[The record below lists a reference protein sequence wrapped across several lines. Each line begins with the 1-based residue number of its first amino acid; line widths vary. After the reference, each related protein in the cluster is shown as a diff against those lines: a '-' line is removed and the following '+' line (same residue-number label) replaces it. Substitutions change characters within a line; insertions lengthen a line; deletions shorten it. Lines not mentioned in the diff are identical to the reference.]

1 MVFTSLEFLFLFF
14 PIVFI
19 GYLFINP
26 KNGCE
31 NLWLL
36 LSSLMFY
43 YIGAKDQFWLLIFI
57 IAIAYISGLLE
68 AVATSLK
75 MKRII
80 LILSVCSMLLTMG
93 YFKYFNFLIF
103 NINVIFNKSIEAKNI
118 ALPIGIS
125 FFTFQAISYVV
136 DVYRGEKALKNP
148 IDMGLYI
155 SFFPQLIAGPIVRFH
170 DISEY
175 LEKKYRNIDVNKIS
189 DGLWRFSI
197 GFCKKVLLANNLGG
211 LVNLVYGV
219 NDISQFSVLY
229 TWLGAIAYT
238 LQIYYDFSGYSD
250 MAIGLGKV
258 FGFEFQENFNYPYFA
273 GTIKEFWRRWH
284 ISLSQF
290 FRDYVYIPLGGN
302 RCTVRR
308 WILNIFIVW
317 FLTGM
322 WHGASW
328 NYIIWGLAYGV
339 ILLIE
344 RFIIDKFP
352 QNMVVRVVRRI
363 LTVLS
368 VIVLWVVFKCEHISV
383 LIKYLK
389 NMFGIGSASF
399 VDNAFVFQVKNFGIL
414 ILISIILALPV
425 KGLFNE
431 RFINKVPYRI
441 VVTILLFVGM
451 VASISYIYMGSYN
464 PFLYFMF

>member
-80 LILSVCSMLLTMG
+80 LIVSVCSMLLTMG

-175 LEKKYRNIDVNKIS
+175 LDKKYRNIDVNKIS

-219 NDISQFSVLY
+219 NDISRRGIL
-229 TWLGAIAYT
+229 TNGR
-238 LQIYYDFSGYSD
+238 
-250 MAIGLGKV
+250 V
-258 FGFEFQENFNYPYFA
+258 FEN
-273 GTIKEFWRRWH
+273 
-284 ISLSQF
+284 
-290 FRDYVYIPLGGN
+290 
-302 RCTVRR
+302 
-308 WILNIFIVW
+308 
-317 FLTGM
+317 
-322 WHGASW
+322 
-328 NYIIWGLAYGV
+328 NYI
-339 ILLIE
+339 
-344 RFIIDKFP
+344 
-352 QNMVVRVVRRI
+352 
-363 LTVLS
+363 
-368 VIVLWVVFKCEHISV
+368 V
-383 LIKYLK
+383 LIQMK
-389 NMFGIGSASF
+389 
-399 VDNAFVFQVKNFGIL
+399 
-414 ILISIILALPV
+414 
-425 KGLFNE
+425 
-431 RFINKVPYRI
+431 
-441 VVTILLFVGM
+441 
-451 VASISYIYMGSYN
+451 
-464 PFLYFMF
+464 

>member
-31 NLWLL
+31 NLWLF

-75 MKRII
+75 VKRII

-103 NINVIFNKSIEAKNI
+103 NINVFFNKSIEAKNI

-175 LEKKYRNIDVNKIS
+175 LDKKYRNIDVNKIS

-250 MAIGLGKV
+250 MAIGLGKI

-290 FRDYVYIPLGGN
+290 LGTMYI
-302 RCTVRR
+302 
-308 WILNIFIVW
+308 
-317 FLTGM
+317 FLWAETD
-322 WHGASW
+322 
-328 NYIIWGLAYGV
+328 V
-339 ILLIE
+339 
-344 RFIIDKFP
+344 
-352 QNMVVRVVRRI
+352 Q
-363 LTVLS
+363 
-368 VIVLWVVFKCEHISV
+368 
-383 LIKYLK
+383 
-389 NMFGIGSASF
+389 
-399 VDNAFVFQVKNFGIL
+399 
-414 ILISIILALPV
+414 
-425 KGLFNE
+425 
-431 RFINKVPYRI
+431 
-441 VVTILLFVGM
+441 
-451 VASISYIYMGSYN
+451 
-464 PFLYFMF
+464 